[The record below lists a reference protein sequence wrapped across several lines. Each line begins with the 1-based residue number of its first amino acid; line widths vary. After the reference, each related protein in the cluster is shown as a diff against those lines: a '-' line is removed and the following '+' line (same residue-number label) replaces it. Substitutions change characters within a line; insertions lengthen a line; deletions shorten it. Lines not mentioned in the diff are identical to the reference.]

1 MLIRLLPLL
10 AGVVPL
16 LAVSGAFW
24 IGVSHEVLPSSCIPF
39 LDGCVSISATGR
51 KPPGSFLFRAVML
64 PQSVLILVVWH
75 FSILWLRSLDS
86 ALRRSTIVAIIVS
99 GIVGATAMILY
110 VTFLGT
116 KEPIYELMRRIGIYF
131 GFLGVGVAQIIIAI
145 ALNRIARSL
154 QVDRLVHVARVMSAM
169 WITAISLGI
178 LNVILRALLDDTHAW
193 ENRIEWS
200 AFIVMQCYF
209 IALYYAWRVTGFT
222 ASVSTRT
229 A

>member
-1 MLIRLLPLL
+1 MI
-10 AGVVPL
+10 
-16 LAVSGAFW
+16 
-24 IGVSHEVLPSSCIPF
+24 
-39 LDGCVSISATGR
+39 
-51 KPPGSFLFRAVML
+51 
-64 PQSVLILVVWH
+64 
-75 FSILWLRSLDS
+75 
-86 ALRRSTIVAIIVS
+86 S
-99 GIVGATAMILY
+99 GIVGAIAMILY

-116 KEPIYELMRRIGIYF
+116 QEPIYEFMRRIGIYF
-131 GFLGVGVAQIIIAI
+131 GFLGAGVAQIIIAI
-145 ALNRIARSL
+145 ALNRIAKSL

-178 LNVILRALLDDTHAW
+178 LNVILRALLEETHEW